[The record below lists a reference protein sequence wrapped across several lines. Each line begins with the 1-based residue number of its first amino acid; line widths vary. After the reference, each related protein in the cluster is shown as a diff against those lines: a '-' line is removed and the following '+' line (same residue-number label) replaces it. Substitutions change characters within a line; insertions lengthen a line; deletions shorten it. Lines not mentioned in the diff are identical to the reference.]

1 MKVFD
6 GFEFWEN
13 VSRILDSKRMTNK
26 DLAEASGTLY
36 RTITSQRTRHQLPGA
51 VQLMYMAQALGTSS
65 ERLLTGQETTWCQEA
80 QAVQADSELQALVR
94 AIMRDR
100 RLLAVISAIVE
111 SYESKAD
118 IG

>member
-51 VQLMYMAQALGTSS
+51 AQLMYMAQALGTSS

-80 QAVQADSELQALVR
+80 QAVQADSDLQALVR
-94 AIMRDR
+94 SIQRDR
-100 RLLAVISAIVE
+100 SLLSIVAAFIR
-111 SYESKAD
+111 SYENEN